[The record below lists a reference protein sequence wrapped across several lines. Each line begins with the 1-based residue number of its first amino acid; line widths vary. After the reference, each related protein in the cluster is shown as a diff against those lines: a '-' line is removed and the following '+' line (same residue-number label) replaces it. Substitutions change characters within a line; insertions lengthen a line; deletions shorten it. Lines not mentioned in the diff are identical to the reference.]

1 MPIAVQVNGETKS
14 VERGTDLAGLLASLE
29 IPLNGVLVE
38 RNREIVGR
46 DVLHSVTLEEGDAV
60 EIIRMV
66 SGG

>member
-1 MPIAVQVNGETKS
+1 MPITIQVNGETKS

-29 IPLNGVLVE
+29 IALNGVLVE